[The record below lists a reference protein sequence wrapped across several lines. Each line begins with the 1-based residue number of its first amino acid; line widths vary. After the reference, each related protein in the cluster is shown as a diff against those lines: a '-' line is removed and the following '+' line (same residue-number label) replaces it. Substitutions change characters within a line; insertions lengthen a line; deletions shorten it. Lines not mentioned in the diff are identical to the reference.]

1 MLAQGMS
8 VAVRLG
14 LLILLTAAAPPP
26 PAPADA
32 SEAKLSAFLQ
42 QLGKQEE
49 APYSSSEELWK
60 QLGFEPPLEVIY
72 RAALERPEPAHALS
86 ALQSQ
91 YALSPRAARLLLS
104 GHFFAQETGYNWHE
118 LPALAE
124 RTLVAWEAAAH
135 EAPGNL
141 AVLASLLDWTPRY
154 TYPGFHTRFWQALEP
169 RTTPVDVLAPLI
181 RERLA
186 APPLSPF
193 TEHPLAQAPAPA
205 APWRP
210 VEAGTL
216 HAPRDFRP
224 VRIER
229 SGDTVVLLALSQ
241 RTDPVGEVSGGAY
254 WLLLSQDGGRTWGE
268 PLYTGLREYRPYEL
282 AEQSMLPML
291 EGDTLRL
298 EASVRELDEKRIRFP
313 PIALPLKREQ
323 SGLYL
328 QAPLSALH
336 QDSDADGLTDLI
348 EERWLTHPQRADTDA
363 DGLRDGEDPLPHV
376 PASRA
381 RLSPQ
386 AQLFTTFFAHLK
398 GKATPPPLDA
408 DFLALDR
415 DLLSGTRLSSRI
427 LVFTPE
433 ELEQAQ
439 GRFGSFYPM
448 ELEAFFDADAD
459 RALLLWDER
468 WRGGLFLC
476 QKKAGRWV
484 LTSLSSWAT

>member
-1 MLAQGMS
+1 MDFTC
-8 VAVRLG
+8 R
-14 LLILLTAAAPPP
+14 
-26 PAPADA
+26 
-32 SEAKLSAFLQ
+32 
-42 QLGKQEE
+42 
-49 APYSSSEELWK
+49 EELQHPGDILMAPLLAARFPERVHSNLVEK
-60 QLGFEPPLEVIY
+60 LGDEK
-72 RAALERPEPAHALS
+72 RAALEGLPSPEWPPAFADAWI
-86 ALQSQ
+86 ALQAAEEVRRSRRE
-91 YALSPRAARLLLS
+91 ATLATLSEQL
-104 GHFFAQETGYNWHE
+104 H
-118 LPALAE
+118 
-124 RTLVAWEAAAH
+124 V
-135 EAPGNL
+135 
-141 AVLASLLDWTPRY
+141 
-154 TYPGFHTRFWQALEP
+154 EP

-205 APWRP
+205 APWQP

-216 HAPRDFRP
+216 HSPRDFRP

-313 PIALPLKREQ
+313 PIALPLKRER

-328 QAPLSALH
+328 QASLSALR

-376 PASRA
+376 SAASGKPR
-381 RLSPQ
+381 SE

-433 ELEQAQ
+433 ELEQAR

-484 LTSLSSWAT
+484 LTSLSSWVT